1 MSKTSLLIRRFHPL
15 AFAIGLLGACS
26 PAPRQPPETSAA
38 VTPASKS
45 TDKAARPM
53 FQATDLGLLE
63 FDDRD
68 RWQRVEEI
76 LDDLNISDGS
86 IVADIAAGGG
96 WFSDR
101 LARRVGPA
109 GTVYAEEIQPAMIE
123 AMKRR
128 IQVENITNI
137 TPVLGTPVDPHLPPG
152 RLDAILIVNAFRD
165 IETPVPL
172 LENLR
177 RALNRRGHIGVI
189 DFTPGGGG
197 PGPAAEE
204 RVAPEAIIAAA
215 EAAGLHLQAKYP
227 LPPFEYLLVFAK

>member
-1 MSKTSLLIRRFHPL
+1 MSKTSQMIRRFHPL
-15 AFAIGLLGACS
+15 AVAIGLLGACS
-26 PAPRQPPETSAA
+26 AAPPKPPDAAAAAAPAKTA
-38 VTPASKS
+38 
-45 TDKAARPM
+45 DKAVRPM

-137 TPVLGTPVDPHLPPG
+137 TPVRGTPVDPHLPAG

-165 IETPVPL
+165 IDTPVPL

-177 RALNRRGHIGVI
+177 RALNGRGHIGVI

-204 RVAPEAIIAAA
+204 RVAPEAISAAA

-227 LPPFEYLLVFAK
+227 LPPFEYLLVFGK